1 LKEARVTERDN
12 ILGGKMKIKIIS
24 ILFVFTLTG
33 LFLTAGLQLEV
44 DKVKGRGEWEVFLRS
59 ADIAGHE
66 DIGEGITKPKKL
78 FLKRGTKEAMGVW
91 KNPEGIQKGFKDEW
105 RYEVAAYEMD
115 KLLGLGMVPPTVE
128 RRFRGRRGSLQLW
141 IELETNE
148 LERVANEIEVPG
160 EKKERWL
167 KSIYLARAFDSLIG
181 NIDRTQ
187 QNIRYT
193 KDWRL
198 ILIDH
203 SRSFRTKR
211 VYTDQLI
218 YGKNGLRSTMLFPTL
233 PRKFIEAV
241 TSLNYDRIKNAV
253 GDYLGYYEIEAVLAR
268 KKLILKEVKDMIKER
283 GEEEVLY

>member
-1 LKEARVTERDN
+1 MR
-12 ILGGKMKIKIIS
+12 IKGIS
-24 ILFVFTLTG
+24 LLSVFVLTG
-33 LFLTAGLQLEV
+33 LFLHAGPQLDI
-44 DKVKGRGEWEVFLRS
+44 DKVKERKKWEIFLKS
-59 ADIAGHE
+59 ADIISHE

-78 FLKRGTKEAMGVW
+78 FLRLGPREEMGVW

-105 RYEVAAYEMD
+105 RYEIAAYEMD

-128 RRFRGRRGSLQLW
+128 RRFRGRKGSLQLW
-141 IELETNE
+141 IELEMDE
-148 LERVANEIEVPG
+148 LERVKNEIKVPD
-160 EKKERWL
+160 EKKEKWQ

-211 VYTDQLI
+211 IYTDQLI
-218 YGKNGLRSTMLFPTL
+218 YGKHGMRSNMLFPTL
-233 PRKFIEAV
+233 PRKFVEAV
-241 TSLNYDRIKNAV
+241 KSLSYDSIKEAV

-268 KKLILKEVKDMIKER
+268 KKLLIKEVNDMIKER
-283 GEEEVLY
+283 GEEAVLY